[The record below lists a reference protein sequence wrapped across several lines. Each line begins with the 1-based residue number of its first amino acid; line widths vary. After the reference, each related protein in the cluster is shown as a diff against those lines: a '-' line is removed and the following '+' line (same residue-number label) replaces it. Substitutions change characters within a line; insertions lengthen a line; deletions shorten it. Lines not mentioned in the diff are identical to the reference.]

1 MIRVNKSQLIDK
13 IAADSNISK
22 AAAGRVVDAFISS
35 VTGALKDGDD
45 VALVGFG
52 TFAVRERSARTG
64 RNPQTGKEL
73 KIAAAKV
80 PAFRPGKSLKDAV
93 NSNTN

>member
-35 VTGALKDGDD
+35 VMGALKDGDD
-45 VALVGFG
+45 VVLVGFG

-80 PAFRPGKSLKDAV
+80 PAFRPGKGLKDAV
-93 NSNTN
+93 NE

>member
-1 MIRVNKSQLIDK
+1 MNKSQLIDK

-80 PAFRPGKSLKDAV
+80 PAFRPGKGLKDAV
-93 NSNTN
+93 NE

>member
-35 VTGALKDGDD
+35 VTSALKDGDD

-80 PAFRPGKSLKDAV
+80 PAFRPGKGLKDAV
-93 NSNTN
+93 NG

>member
-1 MIRVNKSQLIDK
+1 MGMIRVNKSQLIDK
-13 IAADSNISK
+13 IAAGSNISK

-80 PAFRPGKSLKDAV
+80 PAFRPGKGLKDAV
-93 NSNTN
+93 NE

>member
-1 MIRVNKSQLIDK
+1 MGMIRVNKSQLIDK

-22 AAAGRVVDAFISS
+22 VAAGRVVDAFISS

-80 PAFRPGKSLKDAV
+80 PAFRPGKGLKEAV
-93 NSNTN
+93 NG